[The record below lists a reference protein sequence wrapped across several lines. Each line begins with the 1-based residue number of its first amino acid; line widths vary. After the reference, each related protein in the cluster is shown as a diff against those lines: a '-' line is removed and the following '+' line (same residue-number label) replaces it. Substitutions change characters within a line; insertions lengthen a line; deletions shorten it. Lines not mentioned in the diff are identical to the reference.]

1 MHWQVSL
8 PATLLLPIGQEVQLV
23 SPALLYELAGHTA
36 IAIGA
41 RMSTREVSARLPL
54 VVAALA
60 LDVRSHC
67 RELKSVPTVLKPPR
81 QVHVVAFAALS
92 LLAGHNVHVA
102 WPPMLYVLPWHAR
115 SVGDKPRSCEP

>member
-8 PATLLLPIGQEVQLV
+8 PATLLLPRGQEVQLV

-41 RMSTREVSARLPL
+41 CMSTREVSARFRL

-67 RELKSVPTVLKPPR
+67 KELKSVPTVL
-81 QVHVVAFAALS
+81 
-92 LLAGHNVHVA
+92 
-102 WPPMLYVLPWHAR
+102 
-115 SVGDKPRSCEP
+115 